1 MSVMSEV
8 PGRRDRLA
16 YWFMAGHLCID
27 WPFGAIYVIA
37 PVIAASYGWSP
48 TEVGLL
54 LTVQSVVASLAYPY
68 AGMIMDR
75 TRARGRALAMT
86 FFWVVAGYFL
96 ASLTEGFWPLAILMA
111 IAAIGDAAWHPMA
124 TGILMKSAPGRRAKV
139 LGIHAI
145 GGSLAVV
152 GAPLVAG
159 QLLADG
165 DWRLTLQLVL
175 VPPALMGLFMLFYL
189 GPTLPKVESLEA
201 AKPDL
206 KALAREWGTP
216 FGLTLVA
223 MMVLYNLAQTGATA
237 MMPLYLQQNHGFDI
251 GQTSIAFASV
261 LLVGAVVQPW
271 VGQASDRFGRRPVI
285 AVCTFLSAAGGM
297 ITFSAAEPVQALLG
311 LTLCT
316 GALTAV
322 RSTVLASAVDL
333 SGRSESTTLGIA
345 FAVMDGIGAMG
356 ALTAGIVGEV
366 DLSRAFLLAAVLA
379 GSAGVISLFLRR
391 PADRAA

>member
-1 MSVMSEV
+1 MTVLTDTPE
-8 PGRRDRLA
+8 RKDRLA

-48 TEVGLL
+48 AEVGLL
-54 LTVQSVVASLAYPY
+54 LTIQSVVASLAYPY

-75 TRARGRALAMT
+75 TKARGRALAMT
-86 FFWVVAGYFL
+86 FFWVVAGYFM
-96 ASLTEGFWPLAILMA
+96 ASFTDGFWPLAALLA
-111 IAAIGDAAWHPMA
+111 FASIGDAAWHPMA

-152 GAPLVAG
+152 GAPLIAG

-175 VPPALMGLFMLFYL
+175 VPPALMGLFILFYL
-189 GPTLPKVESLEA
+189 GPKLPKVEHLEA

-206 KALAREWGTP
+206 KELAKEWGTP

-223 MMVLYNLAQTGATA
+223 MMIFYNLAQTGATA
-237 MMPLYLQQNHGFDI
+237 MMPLYMQKNLGFDI
-251 GQTSIAFASV
+251 GETSTAFAAV
-261 LLVGAVVQPW
+261 LLIGAVIQPW
-271 VGQASDRFGRRPVI
+271 VGQASDRFGRRRVI
-285 AVCTFLSAAGGM
+285 ACCTFLSAAGGLL
-297 ITFSAAEPVQALLG
+297 TWSASGPVEALLG

-322 RSTVLASAVDL
+322 RSTFLASAVDL
-333 SGRSESTTLGIA
+333 SGKSESTTLGIA

-356 ALTAGIVGEV
+356 ALLAGIAGEV
-366 DLSRAFLLAAVLA
+366 DLANAFLLAAILA
-379 GSAGVISLFLRR
+379 TSSGLITCCMPRR
-391 PADRAA
+391 KAA